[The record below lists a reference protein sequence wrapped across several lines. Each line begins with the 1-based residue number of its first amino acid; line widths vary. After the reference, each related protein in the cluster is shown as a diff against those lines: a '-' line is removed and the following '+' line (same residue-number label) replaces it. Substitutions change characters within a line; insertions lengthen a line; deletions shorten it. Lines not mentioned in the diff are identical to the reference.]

1 MPLIKRVPIVP
12 RNRIAEHKLGAA
24 AESRGNGTAWIRG
37 ALLTLLFLAPA
48 ARAQD
53 TLYLT
58 HFDVGQGD
66 ATLIT
71 TWQGKRILIDA
82 GPTGGEVARRLRAA
96 RIDTIDL
103 VVASHN
109 HEDHIGGMPAVFAGF
124 VVRAYLD
131 NGLPANTQI
140 FARTQL
146 AAQREPGLMYLE
158 PASRTIRVGDV
169 SLRVLPPARTDT
181 EQNNN
186 SVGILLEYGRFSA
199 LYTGDSETEQLA
211 HWISRKQL
219 KNVHLLKAAHHG
231 SSNGA
236 SQELAAVTRPVLVIV
251 SAGRGNSYGHPGPD
265 VLKLWSSARA
275 RIYRTDI
282 DGTVQV
288 NALRDGSFKVFSYP
302 RPGVKPAI
310 RK

>member
-1 MPLIKRVPIVP
+1 MGISSGMTSRP
-12 RNRIAEHKLGAA
+12 RLRLTLAI
-24 AESRGNGTAWIRG
+24 
-37 ALLTLLFLAPA
+37 ALLLVAPV

-71 TWQGKRILIDA
+71 TYQGKRILIDA
-82 GPTGGEVARRLRAA
+82 GPSGGEVARRLRAVG
-96 RIDTIDL
+96 IDTIDL

-109 HEDHIGGMPAVFAGF
+109 HEDHIGGMPAVFAAF

-140 FARTQL
+140 FSRTQFAVL
-146 AAQREPGLMYLE
+146 REAGLMYLE
-158 PASRTIRVGDV
+158 PTSRTVRVGDV
-169 SLRVLPPARTDT
+169 ALRVLPPARIDT

-199 LYTGDSETEQLA
+199 LYTGDSETGQLS
-211 HWISRKQL
+211 HWIARKQL

-236 SQELAAVTRPVLVIV
+236 SKELAAATKPVLVIV

-265 VLKLWSSARA
+265 VLQLWSSARA
-275 RIYRTDI
+275 RIYRTDV

-288 NALRDGSFKVFSYP
+288 NAMRDGSFKVLSYP
-302 RPGVKPAI
+302 RAAAKPAI
-310 RK
+310 RR